1 MKTAMPFAMEG
12 VKILEAY
19 LLKQGAQNDV
29 KLSLPAADYELL
41 DALEKAGITNER
53 DIYSVKVT
61 GSKAS
66 YLPQFIPDSAN
77 LYELNILAGR
87 LAAMSAWELD
97 CFEGMVMMDALK
109 TDYAPIMVE
118 RLINMTHSTA
128 DCQIAYEAHDD
139 ETLGRFYDENDFVPE
154 LEVLSEKAFS
164 WLDFSKIG
172 KELREAEGGVF
183 TSSGYVVHSGEMIRQ
198 YSSENLIYPQ
208 KPDYV
213 FLLEIATLPQS
224 NEPNDQNCVTVKL
237 PCTEETRRAAL
248 SKIGADSIEGCCF
261 YKYESTLPQLSEAF
275 GFLEDIDQLNELAHV
290 FTGFTK
296 EQACIYKAILNAAP
310 KDITIPEALE
320 LSGQI
325 QNFSVIREASTPAE
339 YAQYMLSKYC
349 IEQQDELFSCA
360 NLQRYGEKL
369 IAEKGIVLTDYGVLW
384 SMDGQTVE
392 QCLNRESPEFMALLV
407 AQQEQFDTLLSQISD
422 GDLKKAVAAYDAHKN
437 VISGTQLK
445 AVYKAGALD
454 AVKLLKTLGVI

>member
-128 DCQIAYEAHDD
+128 DCQIA
-139 ETLGRFYDENDFVPE
+139 LGAVVRNTIFIMFAKPTKITNGVANRVVADIHFVSSQNRLIVME
-154 LEVLSEKAFS
+154 QHLVNLA
-164 WLDFSKIG
+164 SK
-172 KELREAEGGVF
+172 
-183 TSSGYVVHSGEMIRQ
+183 
-198 YSSENLIYPQ
+198 
-208 KPDYV
+208 
-213 FLLEIATLPQS
+213 
-224 NEPNDQNCVTVKL
+224 
-237 PCTEETRRAAL
+237 
-248 SKIGADSIEGCCF
+248 SIF
-261 YKYESTLPQLSEAF
+261 HP
-275 GFLEDIDQLNELAHV
+275 
-290 FTGFTK
+290 
-296 EQACIYKAILNAAP
+296 
-310 KDITIPEALE
+310 
-320 LSGQI
+320 
-325 QNFSVIREASTPAE
+325 
-339 YAQYMLSKYC
+339 
-349 IEQQDELFSCA
+349 
-360 NLQRYGEKL
+360 
-369 IAEKGIVLTDYGVLW
+369 
-384 SMDGQTVE
+384 
-392 QCLNRESPEFMALLV
+392 
-407 AQQEQFDTLLSQISD
+407 
-422 GDLKKAVAAYDAHKN
+422 
-437 VISGTQLK
+437 
-445 AVYKAGALD
+445 
-454 AVKLLKTLGVI
+454 